1 MKKLAFII
9 PFITLLV
16 TNSIYAQK
24 VISFDE
30 WMSNFS
36 YDKIGPMQVDANGA
50 KVLLATKKA
59 VLLDIRFNEERAT
72 WQINNGIH
80 IPANELPK
88 RLNELN
94 NETLYIVACPHET
107 RSEMSML
114 YLTTKGYKAKFLKG
128 GLMGLMDSLRGGNAL
143 DFQEM
148 LKN

>member
-1 MKKLAFII
+1 MKIHYV
-9 PFITLLV
+9 TLTILFL
-16 TNSIYAQK
+16 TFANQSFAQK
-24 VISFDE
+24 AITFDE

-59 VLLDIRFNEERAT
+59 VLLDIRFDEERAT
-72 WQINNGIH
+72 WQINSGIH

-88 RLNELN
+88 RLKELDKN
-94 NETLYIVACPHET
+94 TLYIVACPHET

>member
-94 NETLYIVACPHET
+94 KETLYIVACPHET